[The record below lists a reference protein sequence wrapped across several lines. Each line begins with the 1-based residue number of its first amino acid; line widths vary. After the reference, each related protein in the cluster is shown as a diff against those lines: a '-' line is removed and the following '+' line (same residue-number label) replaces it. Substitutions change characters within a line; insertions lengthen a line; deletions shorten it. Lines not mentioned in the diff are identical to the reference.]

1 MLMKAVYQKI
11 IFLLGIISVILAV
24 VGTVLPIMPT
34 VPFLLLAAA
43 CFNRSSPRFH
53 HALMTHVHF
62 GPLIRDFYAGKGI
75 PRRAKYISIT
85 MIWTGF
91 TFSLFILPGQS
102 LKIILAAVLA
112 AVTVYLLSLKSS
124 DVNSGRAE
132 GTVHRGNAVNTEE
145 E

>member
-1 MLMKAVYQKI
+1 MKTVYQKI
-11 IFLLGIISVILAV
+11 IFVLGIIFVALAV
-24 VGTVLPIMPT
+24 VGTLLPIMPT

-53 HALMTHVHF
+53 QALVNHAHF

-91 TFSLFILPGQS
+91 IFSLFILPGPT
-102 LKIILAAVLA
+102 LKIFLALILT
-112 AVTVYLLSLKSS
+112 AVTGYLLSLKTS
-124 DVNSGRAE
+124 DGGSGNPQNRGRPGE
-132 GTVHRGNAVNTEE
+132 VVHSEE